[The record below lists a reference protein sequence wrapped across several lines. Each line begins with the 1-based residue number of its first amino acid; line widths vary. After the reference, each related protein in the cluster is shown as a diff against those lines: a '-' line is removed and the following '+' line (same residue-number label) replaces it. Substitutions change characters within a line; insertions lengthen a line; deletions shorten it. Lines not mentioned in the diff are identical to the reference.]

1 MDTEILY
8 WLAGSS
14 ILLLLLYFL
23 ASKYLW
29 SKYILL
35 FAFLI
40 LNGIYLVW
48 RTLCTLPTVGI
59 VSFIFGL
66 LLLAAEWA
74 GYSQSIIFTILSWKP
89 FKRKIIPLYSFR
101 ELPTVDVF
109 IATYNEP
116 ADLLKRT
123 ITACLLMRYPKEKLR
138 VYVCDDG
145 KRKEIQKM
153 TESLGAYYI
162 KREDNKHAKAGN
174 LNHAMSVTNGDI
186 IVTMDADMVPK
197 INFLERTLGY
207 FKDEQVTFVQAPQVF
222 YNADPFQYNL
232 FYEERLTNEQDFFMR
247 RLEEGKDR
255 FNSTM
260 YVGSNALFRRTA
272 LENIGGFAT
281 GVITEDMA
289 TGMLLQTKNQ
299 KSVFVNETLAVGL
312 SAETFPDL
320 IKQRDRWCRGNIQVA
335 RKWNPISIKGLSWM
349 QRLLYLDGIH
359 YWFFGVYKMIYLLA
373 PLLFLLFSIYSIQ
386 TNFSTLIVFWFPAFF
401 SSLLAFRRMADS
413 KRSVLWSHVY
423 EVTLAPYMAFS
434 VLSEIFFKEKGKF
447 NVTRKGIQ
455 NNERSFLWEI
465 SLPYI
470 ILLVMSII
478 SLLLVCLHVFT
489 TIDIY
494 PTIDM
499 LIINVF
505 WVIYNGLAISIA
517 LLITVERP
525 RFRGTERFMVN
536 LAANLSNKQKQGL
549 QIPCT
554 ITDMSEHGARMEI
567 KEKEFDTFQ
576 FIANDKFLYLNTNTI
591 HGLKLQK
598 HWVTKIN
605 DSYYI
610 GVSFVDVSND
620 QYKSLISA
628 LFVESIDIYSNKIYE
643 NASVLGAIIG
653 FFRKTQKNPK
663 KLNRKSIRQ
672 KTNIPVNIQF
682 FNQSIQGK
690 LVDLSNSGCQLKT
703 RKRIK
708 QQKFSFVMK
717 EKTEKHAFV
726 RVQWMRKKG
735 LYYYYGLSF
744 ENDNRSMQEGA

>member
-1 MDTEILY
+1 MDIEMLY
-8 WLAGSS
+8 CLAGSS

-48 RTLCTLPTVGI
+48 RTIYTLPTVGI

-74 GYSQSIIFTILSWKP
+74 GYSQSITFTILSWKP

-145 KRKEIQKM
+145 KREEIKKM

-207 FKDEQVTFVQAPQVF
+207 FKDDQVTFVQAPQVF

-272 LENIGGFAT
+272 LDKIGGFAT

-289 TGMLLQTKNQ
+289 TGMLLQTKSQ

-335 RKWNPISIKGLSWM
+335 RKWNPLNIKGLSLM

-386 TNFSTLIVFWFPAFF
+386 TNFSTLIIFWFPAFL

-434 VLSEIFFKEKGKF
+434 VLSEIFLKEKGKF
-447 NVTRKGIQ
+447 NVTKKGIQ

-470 ILLVMSII
+470 ILLVMSVI

-489 TIDIY
+489 PMKIY
-494 PTIDM
+494 PNIDM

-505 WVIYNGLAISIA
+505 WVIYNALAIAIA

-525 RFRGTERFMVN
+525 RFRGAERFMVN
-536 LAANLSNKQKQGL
+536 LAATLSNKQNRGL

-554 ITDMSEHGARMEI
+554 ITDMSEHGARIEI
-567 KEKEFDTFQ
+567 KQKDFDTFQ
-576 FIANDKFLYLNTNTI
+576 FISNNNYLYLSTNTLL
-591 HGLKLQK
+591 GLKLQK
-598 HWVTKIN
+598 HWVTKIK

-610 GVSFVDVSND
+610 GISFLDVNND
-620 QYKSLISA
+620 QYRSLISA
-628 LFVESIDIYSNKIYE
+628 LFVESIDIYSNKVYE

-653 FFRKTQKNPK
+653 FFHKTKKNPK

-672 KTNIPVNIQF
+672 KTNIPVNIQLID
-682 FNQSIQGK
+682 QSIEGK

-708 QQKFSFVMK
+708 QQTFSFVMK
-717 EKTEKHAFV
+717 EKTENDAFV
-726 RVQWMRKKG
+726 QVQWMRKKG

-744 ENDNRSMQEGA
+744 KSDNQSMQEGA